1 MANSLNIRLIN
12 NVTDIAQGD
21 TASTVILELLDE
33 NRLIIPTLNGK
44 SALVNFINGKNE
56 IQYQYTTFVFDSRI
70 EFNVDTVIPHGTYN
84 VEVRIQSDGFSYVFP
99 SSVNYTLRI
108 NKSANDFYNIAINQ
122 NGVDLIVSEVYQRL
136 NSENPGLLEHVN
148 RKDNPH
154 EVTKDQ
160 VGLGKVDNVQQASK
174 SEFTDHV
181 EDNNIHVT
189 SDEKEKLAGIEAGAQ
204 KNAVTKVNGKTG
216 DVSLSKNDLGLSNV
230 NNVEQASKEELNS
243 HVNDKDNP
251 HEVTKGQVGLGSV
264 QNYGKATKAEAE
276 SGSID
281 TKYMTPLRTKEAI
294 QALGGGGG
302 GDLSPEQSKVLEIL
316 TTPTTEVEF
325 EEVQEAAQ
333 VSCRISAVDNNSLC
347 VEGILS
353 IDPSKKQGTY
363 GSLFTSLG
371 YALSSDDIS
380 FPDLQSLALSDVYA
394 DKKFKYGGA
403 RGEYIGLLSTDFL
416 VTNID
421 GDDFSVDTYNLVIQ
435 VSKSEPNLDIF
446 SISGTV
452 TTLDGSALPNPM
464 GGENAFV
471 GTPKFPFSIRIP
483 LTDQ

>member
-1 MANSLNIRLIN
+1 MANSLNVRLVN
-12 NVTDIAQGD
+12 MVTDIAQGD

-33 NRLIIPTLNGK
+33 NKLIIPTLNGK

-136 NSENPGLLEHVN
+136 DSENPGLLEHVN

-216 DVSLSKNDLGLSNV
+216 DVSLSKSDLGLSNV

-251 HEVTKGQVGLGSV
+251 HEVTKGQVGLGNV
-264 QNYGKATKAEAE
+264 TNYGVATKSEAEAGTA
-276 SGSID
+276 SN
-281 TKYMTPLRTKEAI
+281 KYMTPERTKQAI
-294 QALGGGGG
+294 DALGSGGGSDFEDLTEFITSDNESVDIRPG
-302 GDLSPEQSKVLEIL
+302 TRAYRQGKIIHVYLHIKLGTETDTNVTLLRIDIGDYLFDSIGLDDFIG
-316 TTPTTEVEF
+316 VEYVGTNGVDV
-325 EEVQEAAQ
+325 EYLYSTVTSGA
-333 VSCRISAVDNNSLC
+333 ISL
-347 VEGILS
+347 
-353 IDPSKKQGTY
+353 
-363 GSLFTSLG
+363 
-371 YALSSDDIS
+371 
-380 FPDLQSLALSDVYA
+380 
-394 DKKFKYGGA
+394 
-403 RGEYIGLLSTDFL
+403 GLLS
-416 VTNID
+416 N
-421 GDDFSVDTYNLVIQ
+421 
-435 VSKSEPNLDIF
+435 NLDGKTFKKSFQI
-446 SISGTV
+446 V
-452 TTLDGSALPNPM
+452 LL
-464 GGENAFV
+464 
-471 GTPKFPFSIRIP
+471 
-483 LTDQ
+483 